1 MIICWLL
8 FSVSVPLVKFL
19 KVSSRKIKSSTDFV
33 CMKNKANVV
42 KTAEEVNDFEII
54 ITHCRYLSESARDA

>member
-1 MIICWLL
+1 MICWLL

-19 KVSSRKIKSSTDFV
+19 KVSLRKIKSSTDFV
-33 CMKNKANVV
+33 CMKSKANVV

-54 ITHCRYLSESARDA
+54 INHCRYLSDSARDA